1 MINFTLIIFH
11 AGGDAMS
18 NERKVYPIEIA
29 GVKRDLV
36 LFQIKPGLTIAILNI
51 LGDTELVQACA
62 KALNGKLQGV
72 DYDVVV
78 TSESKSIPL
87 AHALSV
93 ENSKPYVIFRKTY
106 KPYMGDALKA
116 ETLSITT
123 GEPQTLYLDE
133 KDLKVLKG
141 KRAVILDDVIST
153 GSTLQGMRLILQHA
167 GAVVAAEAAILTEGE
182 RAKWSSII
190 SLGHLPVFSD

>member
-1 MINFTLIIFH
+1 MILTQTCPVFPDRNQTNRKNNSDQPKSDHKPCVVINFRLSISE
-11 AGGDAMS
+11 AGGAAMT

-62 KALNGKLQGV
+62 KALNEKLKTV

-87 AHALSV
+87 AHSLSV
-93 ENSKPYVIFRKTY
+93 ENGKPYVIFRKTY
-106 KPYMGDALKA
+106 KPYMGEALRA
-116 ETLSITT
+116 ETLS
-123 GEPQTLYLDE
+123 
-133 KDLKVLKG
+133 
-141 KRAVILDDVIST
+141 
-153 GSTLQGMRLILQHA
+153 
-167 GAVVAAEAAILTEGE
+167 
-182 RAKWSSII
+182 
-190 SLGHLPVFSD
+190 